1 MSDAAR
7 HAAHYV
13 LESTYGTTPNTP
25 AFKRIRHTGC
35 TLGVQRGSLQSE
47 ELRPDRQISDF
58 RLGAIS
64 VAGDLNTELSF
75 ESFDDFLEAVLMGT
89 WAPKAALA
97 AATISAANADD
108 SFNDSA
114 NGFILAGFQVGDVIQ
129 TTGFTTPAN
138 NGTWIISS
146 VAAGKI
152 IVTNTDT
159 TPAAAIVDE
168 VAGAG
173 HAVETSTRI
182 LKAGTVRRSFSLL
195 RHFTDIEAT
204 GAGEPYHLFNGVEF
218 NTLALAVNPT
228 AIVTANFG
236 TLGRQGVAPSN
247 TPPTGST
254 FAEAPDTAPLDAFTG
269 ALMSGITTVGEVTEF
284 SINLENGLEVRN
296 VVGSKFTLRPSVGR
310 SNLTGSATVYFEDS
324 TFLKKF
330 LNEENTALSIELPD
344 GEGNS
349 YVFTVPRFKFTGG
362 QPDVSG
368 QGSITLAMPFQGI
381 LDPATGSNII
391 ITKIPALS

>member
-1 MSDAAR
+1 MSDSAR

-13 LESTYGTTPNTP
+13 LESAYGTTPTTP

-47 ELRPDRQISDF
+47 ELRPDRQIADF

-89 WAPKAALA
+89 WAPKATKA
-97 AATISAANADD
+97 AITLSAANADD
-108 SFNDSA
+108 SFNDSG
-114 NGFILAGFQVGDVIQ
+114 NGFITAGFQVGDVIQ
-129 TTGFTTPAN
+129 TTGFATPAN
-138 NGTWIISS
+138 NGTWIIAS

-152 IVTNTDT
+152 TVTL
-159 TPAAAIVDE
+159 PGGGAAAIVDE
-168 VAGAG
+168 AAGASVT
-173 HAVETSTRI
+173 VETATKV
-182 LKAGTVRRSFSLL
+182 LKAGTVRRSFSIL
-195 RHFTDIEAT
+195 RHFTDIAAT
-204 GAGEPYHLFNGVEF
+204 GDGEPYHLFNGVEF

-236 TLGRQGVAPSN
+236 TLGRQGVEPSN
-247 TPPTGST
+247 TPPAGAT

-269 ALMSGITTVGEVTEF
+269 ALMSGVTVVGEVTEF

-310 SNLTGSATVYFEDS
+310 SNLTGNATVYFEDS
-324 TFLKKF
+324 TFIKKF
-330 LNEENTALSIELPD
+330 LNEENTSLSIELPD

-381 LDPATGSNII
+381 FDPTTGSNIV
-391 ITKIPALS
+391 ITKIPALP